1 MPVLITTPN
10 ANILWL
16 LGLLALLA
24 VLAFV
29 ASYLLGKLRPQANDT
44 SADTHS
50 MWSSFRELRQRGE
63 LTDEEYGRIR
73 QALSANLKTELDQ
86 QDQLKKRTSDERASR
101 LADLEKQGG
110 RPLSPDPDHSDDE
123 T

>member
-1 MPVLITTPN
+1 MPVLITTLN
-10 ANILWL
+10 ANILSL

-73 QALSANLKTELDQ
+73 QALSTNLKTELDQ
-86 QDQLKKRTSDERASR
+86 RDQLKKAASAERANQ
-101 LADLEKQGG
+101 LADRDNKGG
-110 RPLSPDPDHSDDE
+110 RPLSPESDNADDE